1 MISLLKF
8 EIPSFKYQSRKINQ
22 SIYSL
27 GRRVLFLF
35 HRQLFQCHHH
45 HRNTKKI
52 ARVHKKFLKVHF
64 GISTAASD
72 SRGKWKKWKELEIL
86 RRRSKSNAFCVLVTL
101 FAHSTKE
108 IWNFL
113 FVFPR
118 VIDEKPM
125 MMIFVIILP

>member
-1 MISLLKF
+1 MISLFAHLVEIV

-45 HRNTKKI
+45 HRNTKKN

-64 GISTAASD
+64 GISTFNSSD
-72 SRGKWKKWKELEIL
+72 SRQVKEMERTGNITAKK
-86 RRRSKSNAFCVLVTL
+86 
-101 FAHSTKE
+101 
-108 IWNFL
+108 
-113 FVFPR
+113 
-118 VIDEKPM
+118 
-125 MMIFVIILP
+125 